1 MDSNDGER
9 KAKRAIKNCHPRYSH
24 WHAGDCSAACQAT
37 SYSNQTYC
45 LCKINNSVWMTAQYR
60 EYINTQMFTS
70 SASRLMKLAI
80 AKPSMTS
87 SSQDTDSLFLR
98 RGGLCLPKPGRHS
111 RLPGP
116 RTLFV
121 PHASRSEPEDM
132 DMARSCARFTLLRR
146 RSLSRWERDRRL
158 CLNPVLRLGPSI
170 IKPPFST
177 PVKAKALYISPSP
190 VSGTEPQIN
199 TTTRALGGAPLKWR

>member
-1 MDSNDGER
+1 MNDSSIWR
-9 KAKRAIKNCHPRYSH
+9 V
-24 WHAGDCSAACQAT
+24 
-37 SYSNQTYC
+37 
-45 LCKINNSVWMTAQYR
+45 NS
-60 EYINTQMFTS
+60 QMFTS
-70 SASRLMKLAI
+70 SASKLMKLAI

-121 PHASRSEPEDM
+121 PQASRSEPEDM
-132 DMARSCARFTLLRR
+132 DVARSCARFTLLRR

-177 PVKAKALYISPSP
+177 PVKAKALYTSPSP

-199 TTTRALGGAPLKWR
+199 TTTRALVGALLKWR